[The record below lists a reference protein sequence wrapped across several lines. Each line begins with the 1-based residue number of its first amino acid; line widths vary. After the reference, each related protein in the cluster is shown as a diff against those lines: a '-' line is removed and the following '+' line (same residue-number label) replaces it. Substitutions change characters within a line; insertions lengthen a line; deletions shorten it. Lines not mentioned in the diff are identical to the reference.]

1 MKKRILSMF
10 LATALILALCAG
22 CGDGQSAV
30 TEAPTA
36 PSPTEAPPTEVLATE
51 APTEAPPT
59 EEPISEE
66 ITVGTE
72 EELLAALEGNAS
84 VIHLSGDIELSES
97 DNILIID
104 RSVTLDLN
112 GHTFP
117 PTLGNGT
124 RVSTTVSVEALGCN
138 VTICNG
144 AAVEYP
150 DRFDIISNGILT
162 VDNLTLDLLQV
173 YGGEAT
179 VLNSSIDELMV
190 NCGCAIEHIE
200 NTIVTRYILMES
212 IALIENAGD
221 EELIKYYKES
231 GLYTDPYI
239 VMPDGTRFTLN
250 EENADQISDFVP
262 NDTFYQKNAPIDGL
276 SERQ

>member
-72 EELLAALEGNAS
+72 EELLAALE
-84 VIHLSGDIELSES
+84 
-97 DNILIID
+97 
-104 RSVTLDLN
+104 
-112 GHTFP
+112 
-117 PTLGNGT
+117 
-124 RVSTTVSVEALGCN
+124 VSTTVSVEALGCN